1 MNPLHSLQP
10 QAVWQW
16 FADICAI
23 PHPTYQEA
31 ALAEMIVSRAKEKGL
46 AVQQDEKGN
55 IYIRKPAHGAGMADK
70 PGVILQGHIDM
81 VAQKTPDSPHDFATD
96 PIRPQIIDGWVHAT
110 QTTLGADNGLGSAM
124 GLAVAFADDIEHP
137 PLEVLLTV
145 EEEIG
150 MDGAR
155 KMRGDLLQG
164 RYLINLDTEEA
175 GCVYVGCAGGRDA
188 DLSLPFTAEAADG
201 QHVRITV
208 SGLLGGHSGIDIHR
222 GHGNAIKVL
231 ADLLARLPEESGWR
245 LAAFHSG
252 ALRNVIPSEAEAEI
266 VLPQA
271 FIGVLTELADTVR
284 AETQNELGKFAD
296 KLAIQVAPLGQGAQA
311 ASHADSR
318 CMIDLLA
325 AVPSG
330 VLKWSEEFD
339 GVVDTSNCLSV
350 VHTKDGKFTASML
363 LRSLRERPKDDFCRL
378 LGSIARLSGAALH
391 TDQDYTGWEPH
402 MSSALLQ
409 KTIESFAAIRGQQP
423 QIEVVHAGLECG
435 LMQKHLPHTEMISFG
450 PTIKGAHSP
459 KERVQIDTV
468 EECWRILLDLLKRI
482 A

>member
-31 ALAEMIVSRAKEKGL
+31 ALAEMIVARAKEKGL

-55 IYIRKPAHGAGMADK
+55 IYIRKPAQGAGMADK

-81 VAQKTPDSPHDFATD
+81 VAQKTPDSPHDFAAD

-155 KMRGDLLQG
+155 PMRGDLLQG

-188 DLSLPFTAEAADG
+188 DLRLPFATEAAEG
-201 QHVRITV
+201 PPVRITV

-231 ADLLARLPEESGWR
+231 TDLLTRLPEESGWR

-284 AETQNELGKFAD
+284 AETQNGRFRYPRWAKVRGPPAM
-296 KLAIQVAPLGQGAQA
+296 PTA
-311 ASHADSR
+311 AA
-318 CMIDLLA
+318 
-325 AVPSG
+325 
-330 VLKWSEEFD
+330 
-339 GVVDTSNCLSV
+339 
-350 VHTKDGKFTASML
+350 
-363 LRSLRERPKDDFCRL
+363 
-378 LGSIARLSGAALH
+378 
-391 TDQDYTGWEPH
+391 
-402 MSSALLQ
+402 
-409 KTIESFAAIRGQQP
+409 
-423 QIEVVHAGLECG
+423 
-435 LMQKHLPHTEMISFG
+435 
-450 PTIKGAHSP
+450 
-459 KERVQIDTV
+459 
-468 EECWRILLDLLKRI
+468 
-482 A
+482 